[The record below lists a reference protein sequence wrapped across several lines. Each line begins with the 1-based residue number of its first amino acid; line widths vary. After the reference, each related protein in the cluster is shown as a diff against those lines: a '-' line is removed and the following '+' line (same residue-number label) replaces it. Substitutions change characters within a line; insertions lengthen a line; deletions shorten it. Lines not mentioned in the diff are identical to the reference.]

1 MYGVNALFIFVLSG
15 LVARVLG
22 MITWQVVAH
31 SADTVAKTVSLKDWL
46 VAHIAALPIA
56 PINASLLY
64 AVLFNLVMLSV
75 AALLWRR
82 RIIIKL

>member
-1 MYGVNALFIFVLSG
+1 
-15 LVARVLG
+15 
-22 MITWQVVAH
+22 
-31 SADTVAKTVSLKDWL
+31 VSLKDWL
-46 VAHIAALPIA
+46 VAHISALPIA